1 MCIFMTAGPIKIEA
15 WLLGGVAKEKKT
27 GVHSRDVYG
36 GEIMFRLVTDCQSTQ
51 IVEMPLL
58 LKV

>member
-1 MCIFMTAGPIKIEA
+1 MHIHDHWPNQNRGVT
-15 WLLGGVAKEKKT
+15 LGGVVKERKT
-27 GVHSRDVYG
+27 GVHARDVYG

-58 LKV
+58 VNV